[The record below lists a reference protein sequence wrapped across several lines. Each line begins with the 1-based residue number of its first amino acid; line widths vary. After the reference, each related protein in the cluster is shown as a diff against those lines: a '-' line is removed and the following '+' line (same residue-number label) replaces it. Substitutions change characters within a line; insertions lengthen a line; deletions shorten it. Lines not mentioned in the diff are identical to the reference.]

1 MNSNQPSILPI
12 TMNGVQIIRN
22 KRTLLNI
29 SEFTFDAPNIKG
41 GITVLI
47 GPNGAGKTM
56 LLRMMAGLEVPKN
69 DQALQGQVPWG
80 QILWNGLTPNRL
92 RQRQL
97 GVVLQRPIVL
107 RRTVLAN
114 LAYAFRLTGLSHA
127 LAKNEAKTL
136 LNAHRL
142 EHLAGQYAPA
152 LSGGEQQYISLLRT
166 MILRPNLLLLDEPT
180 ASLDPNAC
188 FAIESLVKQIADS
201 KIPCLFV
208 THNIQQAR
216 RLADYVIF
224 MNKGELTPIQSA
236 SAFFEQPAS
245 ADAQAF
251 LDGVL

>member
-1 MNSNQPSILPI
+1 MNPNQSSILPI
-12 TMNGVQIIRN
+12 TMNGVRIIRN

-29 SEFTFDAPNIKG
+29 SEFTFDAPNAKG

-56 LLRMMAGLEVPKN
+56 LLRMMAGLEVPNN

-127 LAKNEAKTL
+127 LAKTEAKTL
-136 LNAHRL
+136 LHDHRL
-142 EHLAGQYAPA
+142 EHLANQYAPA
-152 LSGGEQQYISLLRT
+152 LSGGEQQYISLLRA
-166 MILRPNLLLLDEPT
+166 MILKPNLLLLDEPT

-188 FAIESLVKQIADS
+188 LAIESLVKQIADS

-224 MNKGELTPIQSA
+224 MNKGELTPIQPA
-236 SAFFEQPAS
+236 TAFFEQPAS

>member
-1 MNSNQPSILPI
+1 
-12 TMNGVQIIRN
+12 MNGVQIIRN

-29 SEFTFDAPNIKG
+29 SEFTFDAPNVKG

-56 LLRMMAGLEVPKN
+56 LLRIMAGLEVPNN
-69 DQALQGQVPWG
+69 DQALRG

-97 GVVLQRPIVL
+97 GFVLQRPILL

-114 LAYAFRLTGLSHA
+114 LVHAFRLTGLSHA
-127 LAKNEAKTL
+127 LAKTEANIL
-136 LNAHRL
+136 LHEHQL
-142 EHLAGQYAPA
+142 EYLTNQYAPA
-152 LSGGEQQYISLLRT
+152 LSGGEQQYISLLRA
-166 MILRPNLLLLDEPT
+166 MILKPNLLLLDEPT

-188 FAIESLVKQIADS
+188 SAIETLVRQIADS
-201 KIPCLFV
+201 QIPCLFV

-224 MNKGELTPIQSA
+224 MNKGELTPIQPA
-236 SAFFEQPAS
+236 TAFFEKPAS
-245 ADAQAF
+245 TQAQAF